1 LIDPQPTPEFR
12 ELLDWADQTRRL
24 GVRANADTP
33 RDARRALELGAEGIG
48 LCRTEHMFMEKE
60 RLPLVRQ
67 MILASDT
74 AERKEALDKLLP
86 VQKEDFKGIFRE
98 MAGYPVTIRLL
109 DPPLHE
115 FLPDREELLIEVDR
129 LRREGGDR
137 ELLQQKEALLQK
149 VRALAELNP
158 MLGQRG
164 CRLGLLYPEIYRMQ
178 VQAVISAALELLEE
192 GFLPEQIKPEIM
204 IPLVGH
210 AAEMTRIADEVT
222 AVTEALMNES
232 GRRLS
237 YLIGTMIELPRA
249 CLLAGE
255 LAETAE
261 FFSFGTNDLTQTTFG
276 FSRDDAEGKFLP
288 FYLNEGILKVNPF
301 MEIDRDGV
309 GRLVNEAVTQ
319 GRRTRPGLKL
329 GVCGE
334 HGGDPASIE
343 FFHETGLDYVSC
355 SPFRVPIARL
365 AAARAALQSDK
376 QDLAPAE
383 R

>member
-1 LIDPQPTPEFR
+1 
-12 ELLDWADQTRRL
+12 
-24 GVRANADTP
+24 
-33 RDARRALELGAEGIG
+33 
-48 LCRTEHMFMEKE
+48 
-60 RLPLVRQ
+60 
-67 MILASDT
+67 
-74 AERKEALDKLLP
+74 
-86 VQKEDFKGIFRE
+86 
-98 MAGYPVTIRLL
+98 
-109 DPPLHE
+109 
-115 FLPDREELLIEVDR
+115 
-129 LRREGGDR
+129 
-137 ELLQQKEALLQK
+137 
-149 VRALAELNP
+149 

-334 HGGDPASIE
+334 HGGRC
-343 FFHETGLDYVSC
+343 V
-355 SPFRVPIARL
+355 
-365 AAARAALQSDK
+365 
-376 QDLAPAE
+376 
-383 R
+383 